1 MILHKSLSILCSSLF
16 LCTSLSAQVYSFEG
30 KDIPSEWGIDKGK
43 VEIANQRKKLGEQ
56 SLKLIWKPNS
66 IVTFTNTATLEQASK
81 SRNGGLTTWIYNEN
95 PTNQSL
101 VFSFLD
107 KGDKEVCRLPLS
119 MNFRGW
125 RCVWSKFG
133 DDMNLAPK
141 TIIQKMRIIMPNT
154 PSGGTIYLDHV
165 EFTKNVSWQK
175 MSDAQ
180 YKVNQKDFSL
190 IHDFMGYRNTCA
202 DLSKTTFS
210 KENTQAAQVV
220 SDRLTQWYLGTGD
233 YNQSSLVQIRTK
245 AEKKFIQKGVR
256 EASKITIAYADDK
269 IAIGNGLYPMYA
281 PSKIDGQKTYTFM
294 DINKNVLLP
303 LALDYK
309 KNNRVESLDKARFI
323 YDWFNDQGWAD
334 GSGLGTL
341 CFEKLRSSGYF
352 HSFFLLKDQLTK
364 EQLERELKTLNWL
377 TMFGTCYQT
386 PSHTG
391 EVADNL
397 RALAL
402 PKLIYALSLTG
413 EKEKQTALM
422 AFSSYM
428 NNSLSIAPGYFGVIK
443 SDFSGYHHRGAYNSA
458 YYPHA
463 LYASS
468 LIAYLLHD
476 TPYALSQTSLD
487 NLKKALLTFRFFSA
501 NLDVPAGTSGRFP
514 DKRRVL
520 QELLP
525 AFSYV
530 ALSMKSADTELIA
543 AYKHLVENNQ
553 KEIDELAEN
562 VNSSLSYTSS
572 VGEAEM
578 MICALQ
584 SDVKPEANPVGS
596 IFMPYSGL
604 LVVKNE
610 NHHFNIKGF
619 SKYIWDFES
628 SPDENIYGRYSSY
641 GQIEHIDLK
650 KDLRSFNPSMPS
662 FNWNYIAGTTAKVL
676 PLDVLGSKKFSHRNF
691 TDETFLCG
699 VTVSPQTAMFAFKMH
714 DNTFD
719 KSFRVNKSVF
729 FIDGA
734 LLCLG
739 SNIQNG
745 DDKFNTV
752 TTLFQS
758 TIPNKGFKVE
768 EGKNG
773 SIVSDNSG
781 MYYALKSD
789 KIASIVTDS
798 SCVAYINHGFAP
810 INGKYQYYILPDK
823 SAKDAQLLLSKNSPV
838 QVLRQ
843 DSVAHIVRN
852 KKSNTLYAAIFDAAA
867 QFTSLPILKVNI
879 PLSYILENRDN
890 GNIKL
895 SLCEPDM
902 RRTSALSMGMLSE
915 EEVVQQ
921 EQSFATQLTI
931 KGNYKVEG
939 AKNLLNV
946 KYVDNST
953 VITISTIRGENYI
966 LNLIKK

>member
-1 MILHKSLSILCSSLF
+1 MILHKSLSL
-16 LCTSLSAQVYSFEG
+16 LCTSLFVCTSLWAQVYSFER
-30 KDIPSEWGIDKGK
+30 KDTPSEWSIDKGK
-43 VEIANQRKKLGEQ
+43 IEITNQRKKLGEQ
-56 SLKLIWKPNS
+56 SLKLIWKPNAVIS
-66 IVTFTNTATLEQASK
+66 FTNSAALELASK
-81 SRNGGLTTWIYNEN
+81 SRNGGLTAWIYNEN
-95 PTNQSL
+95 PSSQSL

-107 KGDKEVCRLPLS
+107 AQGKEVCCLPLS

-125 RCVWSKFG
+125 RCIWAKFG
-133 DDMNLAPK
+133 EDMNLSSK
-141 TIIQKMRIIMPNT
+141 EIVRKMRIMMPNIS
-154 PSGGTIYLDHV
+154 SGGTIYLDHV

-190 IHDFMGYRNTCA
+190 IHDFMGYRNTYP
-202 DLSKTTFS
+202 DLSKIALS
-210 KENTQAAQVV
+210 KENIEAARVV
-220 SDRLTQWYLGTGD
+220 SDRLTQWYLGSGD
-233 YNQSSLVQIRTK
+233 YNKNSLVQIRTK
-245 AEKKFIQKGVR
+245 SERKFIQKGLR
-256 EASKITIAYADDK
+256 EASKITIAYANDST
-269 IAIGNGLYPMYA
+269 AVGNGLYPMYA
-281 PSKIDGQKTYTFM
+281 PSKIDEQKTYTFM

-309 KNNRVESLDKARFI
+309 KNNKTESLYKARFI
-323 YDWFNDQGWAD
+323 YDWFYDQGWAD

-364 EQLERELKTLNWL
+364 VQLERELKTLNWL
-377 TMFGTCYQT
+377 TMFGACYQKPT
-386 PSHTG
+386 HTG

-402 PKLIYALSLTG
+402 PKLIYALSLTN
-413 EKEKQTALM
+413 EKERQVALM

-428 NNSLSIAPGYFGVIK
+428 DNSLSIAPGYFGVIK
-443 SDFSGYHHRGAYNSA
+443 SDFSGYHHRGPYNSA

-476 TPYALSQTSLD
+476 TPYALSQASLD

-501 NLDVPAGTSGRFP
+501 QLDVPAGTSGRFP

-530 ALSMKSADTELIA
+530 AFSMKNVDKELIS
-543 AYKHLVENNQ
+543 AYKHLVENNK
-553 KEIDELAEN
+553 KEIDEMVEN
-562 VNSSLSYTSS
+562 VNSNLSYTSS
-572 VGEAEM
+572 VGETEM
-578 MICALQ
+578 MARGLQ
-584 SDVKPEANPVGS
+584 LDIKSETNPVGS
-596 IFMPYSGL
+596 LFMPYSGL

-628 SPDENIYGRYSSY
+628 SPDENVYGRYSAY

-650 KDLRSFNPSMPS
+650 NNIRSFNPSMPS
-662 FNWNYIAGTTAKVL
+662 FNWNYIAGTTSKVL
-676 PLDVLGSKKFSHRNF
+676 PLDILGSKKLSHRNF
-691 TDETFLCG
+691 TDQTFLCG
-699 VTVSPQTAMFAFKMH
+699 VSASSQTAMFAFKMH

-719 KSFRVNKSVF
+719 KSFYANKSVF
-729 FIDGA
+729 FIDGT

-739 SNIQNG
+739 SNIRNT

-758 TIPNKGFKVE
+758 AIPNNGFKVKE
-768 EGKNG
+768 DKGG
-773 SIVSDNSG
+773 SIVSDDSG
-781 MYYALKSD
+781 MVYALKNE
-789 KIASIVTDS
+789 KVESIVTDS

-810 INGKYQYYILPDK
+810 DNGKYQYYILPDK
-823 SAKDAQLLLSKNSPV
+823 SIKNAQLLLSKSSPV

-843 DSVAHIVRN
+843 DSIGHIVRN
-852 KKSNTLYAAIFDAAA
+852 TKSNTLYAAIFDATA
-867 QFTSLPILKVNI
+867 QFGTLPILKVNI
-879 PLSYILENRDN
+879 PLSYILENQDS

-902 RRTSALSMGMLSE
+902 RRPSALSMGMLSE
-915 EEVVQQ
+915 EEVMQQ
-921 EQSFATQLTI
+921 EQPFATQLTV
-931 KGNYKVEG
+931 KGNYKVEDN
-939 AKNLLNV
+939 KNLLNV
-946 KYVDNST
+946 KHIDNCT
-953 VITISTIRGENYI
+953 VITLSTIRGENYT